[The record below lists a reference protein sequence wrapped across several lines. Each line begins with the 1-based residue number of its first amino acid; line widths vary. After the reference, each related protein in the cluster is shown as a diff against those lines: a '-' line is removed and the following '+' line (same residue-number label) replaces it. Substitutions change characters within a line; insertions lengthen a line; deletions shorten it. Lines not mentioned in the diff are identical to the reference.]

1 MMMMGKVHQWTQLCD
16 EFNVTL
22 PAVAITFGLL
32 PKRVRAVAVGVK
44 SATEVREAA
53 ESFHAALAVSLDIF
67 RIAKERN
74 LLAPHVPLP

>member
-22 PAVAITFGLL
+22 PAVAIAFGLL
-32 PKRVRAVAVGVK
+32 PKSVRAVAVGVK

-53 ESFHAALAVSLDIF
+53 ALAVPLDIF

-74 LLAPHVPLP
+74 LLAPYVPLP

>member
-1 MMMMGKVHQWTQLCD
+1 MGKVHQWTQLCD

-22 PAVAITFGLL
+22 PAVAIAFGLL
-32 PKRVRAVAVGVK
+32 PKSVRAVAVGVK

-53 ESFHAALAVSLDIF
+53 ALAVPLDIF

-74 LLAPHVPLP
+74 LLAPYVTLP